1 MTGRSAIDAV
11 IKLTRPGK
19 LNAPRLLPTLLMA
32 FLAVLFMIPL
42 YWLVVSAFRPADR
55 IFADA
60 SQFIPNSVTIDN
72 FVALFRDA
80 PFVRWFTNSFIITA
94 GSTIG
99 SLVVVTMAAYP
110 LSRLRFP
117 FRNTIFVT
125 VLVTYLLPFHL
136 LLIPLFI
143 LMINLGLIDTHLGVI
158 LPLWAHPFGLFFM
171 RQYMLS
177 IPQELLDAAR
187 VDGASE
193 YGVFFRVIVPL
204 AKPALAT
211 LAILFSLEAW
221 NDLLWPL
228 IVMRS
233 PENFPLPLGIG
244 SLLGGASF
252 RPQWHLIMTASLLAT
267 LPIILVFVM
276 LRKSFIGGFARL
288 GTGGKE

>member
-11 IKLTRPGK
+11 VKLTRPRK
-19 LNAPRLLPTLLMA
+19 LNAPRFLPTLFMV
-32 FLAVLFMIPL
+32 FLAVLFVIPL
-42 YWLVVSAFRPADR
+42 YWLVVTSFRPADR

-60 SQFIPNSVTIDN
+60 SQLIPTSVTIDN

-80 PFVRWFTNSFIITA
+80 PFVRWFSNSFILTA
-94 GSTIG
+94 GSTLG

-110 LSRLRFP
+110 LSRLQFP

-143 LMINLGLIDTHLGVI
+143 LMIDLGLIDTHLGVI

-204 AKPALAT
+204 VKPALAT

-228 IVMRS
+228 VVMRS
-233 PENFPLPLGIG
+233 PENFPLTLGIG

-267 LPIILVFVM
+267 LPIVVVFVM

>member
-11 IKLTRPGK
+11 IKLTRPGR

-32 FLAVLFMIPL
+32 LLAVLFMIPL
-42 YWLVVSAFRPADR
+42 YWLVVTAFRPADR

-60 SQFIPNSVTIDN
+60 SQLIPTSVTIEN

-244 SLLGGASF
+244 SLLGGAAF

>member
-1 MTGRSAIDAV
+1 MAI
-11 IKLTRPGK
+11 L
-19 LNAPRLLPTLLMA
+19 A
-32 FLAVLFMIPL
+32 FLSLIPL
-42 YWLVVSAFRPADR
+42 YWLVVSSFRPAQR

-60 SQFIPNSVTIDN
+60 SQFIPTTVTFDN

-80 PFVRWFTNSFIITA
+80 PFVRWFTNSFILTA
-94 GSTIG
+94 GATLG
-99 SLVVVTMAAYP
+99 SIVVVTMAAYP
-110 LSRLRFP
+110 LARLRFP
-117 FRNTIFVT
+117 FRNTLFVT
-125 VLVTYLLPFHL
+125 ILVTYLLPFHL

-177 IPQELLDAAR
+177 VPQELLDAAR

-193 YGVFFRVIVPL
+193 YGVFFRVVVPL
-204 AKPALAT
+204 VKPALAT

-244 SLLGGASF
+244 SLLGGVAF

-267 LPIILVFVM
+267 LPIVIIFVM
-276 LRKSFIGGFARL
+276 LRKTFIGGLSRL
-288 GTGGKE
+288 GTGGPG